1 MSKSIIFLVKSFLAT
16 FIDIWRFFSGHT
28 VHHVPSFFNSLRTA
42 KCTLVQLSEVRIIEI
57 HKFQL
62 SLTFSIFKERKEIH
76 FFSFLLFESSV
87 GRPWSPWVW
96 LECNYDKFLMKRRT
110 AAVEGGPFHKYFR
123 RHWIVLLS
131 LSLCF
136 RIQNIGK
143 RNCDSLIRSKKK
155 RNRGRQRRL

>member
-1 MSKSIIFLVKSFLAT
+1 MSLKIGQRKVLEDVFSYPISQGRIALEFDWGQCDQIGRFIGLWTRFRSLWQQLICPTLPHSQAIFVKMSKSIIFLVKSFLAT

-87 GRPWSPWVW
+87 GRPWSPWV
-96 LECNYDKFLMKRRT
+96 
-110 AAVEGGPFHKYFR
+110 
-123 RHWIVLLS
+123 
-131 LSLCF
+131 
-136 RIQNIGK
+136 
-143 RNCDSLIRSKKK
+143 
-155 RNRGRQRRL
+155 